1 MTSDLVYSCIEL
13 RANSAGEPPLCV
25 YRTGQ
30 DEKLDEHPALDL
42 LNKPNPFI
50 GRSAFWANLLMHM
63 DIGGNAYIEKVRSGS
78 GKLVELWLLRP
89 DRMKVIPDRQT
100 FIRGYAYQV
109 GAETTFLPSENVI
122 HFKYRH
128 PLDDYYGLP
137 PLAAAAGRV
146 DVDTWSRQFT
156 QAFFKNAGVPAG
168 LLNVMRAMT
177 SQDRE
182 YVRRSFRETHGGI
195 DGWHSIMV
203 LDGSQ
208 ATYTP
213 MGLPLGSSG
222 TAMPELNTINETRI
236 LAAFGVPASLIPTMV
251 GSQSNRGQTADESER
266 EKFWELTMV
275 PLFRDLDSQLTLGL
289 VDDFPDIVRLE
300 HDLGK
305 VKALQEDQ
313 DKLAERYT
321 KIWEKGGITWP
332 EYRTKLGM
340 PEEPDEAGIV
350 LVPSTLVP
358 TWSDEMLEEPPEP
371 ELEPMDG
378 QPSAPAPRQPATN
391 GRTNGTAR
399 Y

>member
-1 MTSDLVYSCIEL
+1 
-13 RANSAGEPPLCV
+13 
-25 YRTGQ
+25 
-30 DEKLDEHPALDL
+30 
-42 LNKPNPFI
+42 
-50 GRSAFWANLLMHM
+50 
-63 DIGGNAYIEKVRSGS
+63 
-78 GKLVELWLLRP
+78 
-89 DRMKVIPDRQT
+89 
-100 FIRGYAYQV
+100 
-109 GAETTFLPSENVI
+109 
-122 HFKYRH
+122 
-128 PLDDYYGLP
+128 
-137 PLAAAAGRV
+137 
-146 DVDTWSRQFT
+146 
-156 QAFFKNAGVPAG
+156 
-168 LLNVMRAMT
+168 
-177 SQDRE
+177 
-182 YVRRSFRETHGGI
+182 
-195 DGWHSIMV
+195 
-203 LDGSQ
+203 
-208 ATYTP
+208 
-213 MGLPLGSSG
+213 
-222 TAMPELNTINETRI
+222 
-236 LAAFGVPASLIPTMV
+236 
-251 GSQSNRGQTADESER
+251 
-266 EKFWELTMV
+266 MV